1 MLEAVPTAPLEEN
14 YGGLTPQELAH
25 AVTHTYEISC
35 TRDGAT
41 EDYKP
46 DILTFEFIE
55 DGVNWIYIR

>member
-1 MLEAVPTAPLEEN
+1 
-14 YGGLTPQELAH
+14 LTPQELAH
-25 AVTHTYEISC
+25 EGTHTYEISC

-41 EDYKP
+41 KDYKP